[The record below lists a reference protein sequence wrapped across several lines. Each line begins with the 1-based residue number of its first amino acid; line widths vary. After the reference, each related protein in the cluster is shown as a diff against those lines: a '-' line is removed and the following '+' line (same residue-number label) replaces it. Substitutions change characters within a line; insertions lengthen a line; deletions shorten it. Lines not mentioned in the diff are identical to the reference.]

1 MHFMSIFFS
10 KLLENTL
17 FYIYILRMN
26 DKFFK
31 AVKKMRD
38 AQKKYYR
45 SYSQA
50 SKDEMIKSE
59 RVVDK
64 IISEIDKTDAE
75 EINKLQNQLF

>member
-1 MHFMSIFFS
+1 MHFMSIFFL

-45 SYSQA
+45 SYSQV

-64 IISEIDKTDAE
+64 IISEIDKADAE

>member
-1 MHFMSIFFS
+1 MHFIAILFS

-17 FYIYILRMN
+17 FYIYILRMDN
-26 DKFFK
+26 KFYK
-31 AVKKMRD
+31 AVKQMRE

-50 SKDEMIKSE
+50 SKDEMVKSE
-59 RVVDK
+59 RIVDK
-64 IISEIDKTDAE
+64 IISEIDKADAE

>member
-1 MHFMSIFFS
+1 MHFTAILFS

-17 FYIYILRMN
+17 FCIYILRMDN
-26 DKFFK
+26 KFFK

-64 IISEIDKTDAE
+64 IISEIDKADAE